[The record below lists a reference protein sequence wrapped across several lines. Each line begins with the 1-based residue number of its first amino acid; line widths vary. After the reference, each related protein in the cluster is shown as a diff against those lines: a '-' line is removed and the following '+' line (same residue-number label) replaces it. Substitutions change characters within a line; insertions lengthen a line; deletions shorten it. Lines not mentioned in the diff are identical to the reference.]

1 MLRNIVFVT
10 SEVSLEGQ
18 GSPNCAAG
26 RGKWGQ
32 VGVRSP
38 VHGGEAVHTVK
49 GHSLP

>member
-10 SEVSLEGQ
+10 SEVSLVGKGLQIVLQQ
-18 GSPNCAAG
+18 GGLASG
-26 RGKWGQ
+26 GE
-32 VGVRSP
+32 P